1 MNLRILKIN
10 LQRSFSFVVVTL
22 LFVLNFYAQQITKGP
37 YLLMPTDHEITI
49 RWETDSKAGMNII
62 YGKKNRL
69 NKSNKASLRGVK
81 EGFYLYEI
89 TLENL
94 QYCTNYYYQIK
105 IKDIDTKT
113 HQFKTNC
120 SNKSTFSFVAMG
132 DSRSNPD
139 IFSKIIKNVVEDKPD
154 MIISMGDLVE
164 TGGDFKQWDEFYFSI
179 AKNLI
184 DQVPLISTIGDHET
198 NGDNG
203 ELFRHFMLTDE
214 TTDKQWFSYD
224 YYNAH
229 FISLDYRHANSEEMI
244 EWFINDINKSKAKWK
259 FVYFHRPV
267 YNFGGHRS
275 MWGQDVWAE
284 LFHKY
289 KIDIVFAGHSHIYE
303 RFLPAVDKNVPNSWP
318 VTYITTGGSGA
329 GLYDVSKSDLLAVA
343 ESVNH
348 YVDIKIDHHK
358 LKLVAFRNDGSVL
371 DLLEIEKKHQS
382 HTKDYLDKA
391 IDEKELK
398 LESMF
403 RKKISFTLD
412 YIPFRNHAAPV
423 DIVFKSPIDQDISFK
438 VELLDE
444 SAENYKMESVSG
456 VLKKFEILTFG
467 INVFSKTTI
476 KVGGWGSVDPDLRLK
491 LTYRYKGKEYVIFG
505 GAANYWPDIYE

>member
-1 MNLRILKIN
+1 MKLRIFKIN
-10 LQRSFSFVVVTL
+10 TKRSISTVVITV

-37 YLLMPTDHEITI
+37 YLLVPTEHEITI
-49 RWETDSKAGMNII
+49 RWETDSKSDASLI
-62 YGKKNRL
+62 YGKKNKL
-69 NKSNKASLRGVK
+69 NKSATAKLRGVK
-81 EGFYLYEI
+81 EGFFLYEATI
-89 TLENL
+89 EKLRI
-94 QYCTNYYYQIK
+94 CTIYSYQIQ
-105 IKDIDTKT
+105 IKNIDTKM

-139 IFSKIIKNVVEDKPD
+139 IFSKIIENVVKDKPD

-164 TGGDFKQWDEFYFSI
+164 TGGDFKQWNEFYFSV

-184 DQVPLISTIGDHET
+184 DQVPLISTLGDHET

-214 TTDKQWFSYD
+214 TTDKQWFSFD
-224 YYNAH
+224 YANAH
-229 FISLDYRHANSEEMI
+229 FISLDYRHADNKEMI
-244 EWFINDINKSKAKWK
+244 EWFINDISNSKAKWK

-275 MWGQDVWAE
+275 MWGQEIWSE

-289 KIDIVFAGHSHIYE
+289 KVDIVFAGHSHIYE
-303 RFLPAVDKNVPNSWP
+303 RFFPVVDKNIPDSWP

-329 GLYDVSKSDLLAVA
+329 GLYDVTKSNFLAIA

-358 LKLVAFRNDGSVL
+358 LKLVAYRNDGSVL
-371 DLLEIEKKHQS
+371 DHFEIEKKKQTHS
-382 HTKDYLDKA
+382 NDYLDKS
-391 IDEKELK
+391 IDEKGLK

-403 RKKISFTLD
+403 MKKISFTLD
-412 YIPFRNHAAPV
+412 YIPFRKYPAPV
-423 DIVFKSPIDQDISFK
+423 NIEFKSPVDQDIPFK
-438 VELLDE
+438 VELLDDSSE
-444 SAENYKMESVSG
+444 YYKMESVSG
-456 VLKKFEILTFG
+456 VLKKHETMTFK

-476 KVGGWGSVDPDLRLK
+476 EVGGWGDINPSLRLK
-491 LTYRYKGKEYVIFG
+491 LTYTYKGKEYIIVG
-505 GAANYWPDIYE
+505 GSANYWPDAY